1 MTFWQNLF
9 SHKNKI
15 NTVVICVLACLAL
28 SGCANPFKGGKD
40 SISVVLTTGFAE
52 DEVFRIEDISCSL
65 AEVELYLVNTQNSY
79 QSTLGGSIWDA
90 DPGLTESLKTSCLA
104 RLAQIKTM
112 VLLAQHNGIMLD
124 DSEKKAAQ
132 NAAKE
137 YYESLSEA
145 DIKAMDNVTC
155 DTIQTLYEEQALAGK
170 LYEYTIRDINPEVS
184 DDEARTLTV
193 QQILLKTYETDDSG
207 NRTEMSTDSK
217 AKVYSK
223 MKEIQAQLDEGA
235 SFESMV
241 ETYNE
246 AEEGTV
252 SFGKGEVDVNLETV
266 AFNLSTDQISDI
278 IETEDGYML
287 IKCVTTFDK
296 EETELNK
303 VRIAEERR
311 SQAFAEEY
319 DEFAKGLTREINSQL
334 WDSITLCDDP
344 EVTTNDFFDIYS
356 KYFED

>member
-1 MTFWQNLF
+1 
-9 SHKNKI
+9 
-15 NTVVICVLACLAL
+15 
-28 SGCANPFKGGKD
+28 
-40 SISVVLTTGFAE
+40 
-52 DEVFRIEDISCSL
+52 
-65 AEVELYLVNTQNSY
+65 
-79 QSTLGGSIWDA
+79 
-90 DPGLTESLKTSCLA
+90 
-104 RLAQIKTM
+104 M
-112 VLLAQHNGIMLD
+112 VLLAEHNGIMLD

-137 YYESLSEA
+137 YYATLSEA
-145 DIKAMDNVTC
+145 DIKAMDNVTV

-184 DDEARTLTV
+184 DDETRTLTV
-193 QQILLKTYETDDSG
+193 QQILLKTYVTDDAG
-207 NRTEMSTDSK
+207 NRTEMSDSNK
-217 AKVYSK
+217 STVYAR
-223 MKEIQAQLDEGA
+223 MKEVQAQLDEGA
-235 SFESMV
+235 TFESMV

-311 SQAFAEEY
+311 SEAFAQEY

-344 EVTTNDFFDIYS
+344 EVTTKEFFDIYN

>member
-1 MTFWQNLF
+1 MTFLQNLF
-9 SHKNKI
+9 SFKKNIK
-15 NTVVICVLACLAL
+15 VLALCIMACLVL
-28 SGCANPFKGGKD
+28 SGCANPFAGGKD
-40 SISVVLTTGFAE
+40 SISVVLTTGFSK

-65 AEVELYLVNTQNSY
+65 AEVEVYLINTQNSY
-79 QSTLGGSIWDA
+79 QSTLGSGIWDS
-90 DPGLTESLKTSCLA
+90 DDSLTENLKSTCLA

-112 VLLAQHNGIMLD
+112 VLLAENNGIMLD
-124 DSEKKAAQ
+124 DSEIKAAES
-132 NAAKE
+132 AAKE
-137 YYESLSEA
+137 YYETLSEA
-145 DIKAMDNVTC
+145 DIKAMDNVTL
-155 DTIQTLYEEQALAGK
+155 DTIQTLYEEHALAGK

-193 QQILLKTYETDDSG
+193 QQILLKTYETDESG
-207 NRTEMSTDSK
+207 NRVEMSEEAK
-217 AKVYSK
+217 AEVYAK
-223 MKEIQAQLDEGA
+223 MQDIEKQLLDGA

-246 AEEGTV
+246 ADDGTV
-252 SFGKGEVDVNLETV
+252 SFGKGEVDENLETV
-266 AFNLSTDQISDI
+266 AFNLSTDEISDI

-311 SQAFAEEY
+311 SEAFAQEY

-334 WDSITLCDDP
+334 WDNISLCDDP
-344 EVTTNDFFDIYS
+344 EVTTKEFFDIYN

>member
-1 MTFWQNLF
+1 
-9 SHKNKI
+9 
-15 NTVVICVLACLAL
+15 
-28 SGCANPFKGGKD
+28 
-40 SISVVLTTGFAE
+40 
-52 DEVFRIEDISCSL
+52 
-65 AEVELYLVNTQNSY
+65 
-79 QSTLGGSIWDA
+79 
-90 DPGLTESLKTSCLA
+90 
-104 RLAQIKTM
+104 M

-124 DSEKKAAQ
+124 ESEQKAAL
-132 NAAKE
+132 NAANE

-145 DIKAMDNVTC
+145 DIKAMDNVTK
-155 DTIQTLYEEQALAGK
+155 DTIQNLYEEQALAGK
-170 LYEYTIRDINPEVS
+170 LYKYTIRDINPEVS

-193 QQILLKTYETDDSG
+193 QQILLKTYTVDDSG
-207 NRTEMSTDSK
+207 NRTAMSDSEKKTVYAKMEEIVK
-217 AKVYSK
+217 A
-223 MKEIQAQLDEGA
+223 LDEGA

-246 AEEGTV
+246 ADEGTV
-252 SFGKGEVDVNLETV
+252 SFGKGEVDESLETA

-303 VRIAEERR
+303 IRIAEERR
-311 SQAFAEEY
+311 SEAFATEY
-319 DEFAKGLTREINSQL
+319 DEFAKGLTKEINSSL

-344 EVTTNDFFDIYS
+344 EVTTKNFFDIYN

>member
-1 MTFWQNLF
+1 MTLWHNFF

-15 NTVVICVLACLAL
+15 KIFGICMMACLAL

-40 SISVVLTTGFAE
+40 SISVVLTTGFSE
-52 DEVFRIEDISCSL
+52 DEVFRIEDVSCSL

-79 QSTLGGSIWDA
+79 QSTLGDGIWDA
-90 DPGLTESLKTSCLA
+90 DTSLTESLKSSCLA

-112 VLLAQHNGIMLD
+112 VLLAEHNGIMLD
-124 DSEKKAAQ
+124 DSEKKAAES
-132 NAAKE
+132 AANE
-137 YYESLSEA
+137 YYATLSEA

-155 DTIQTLYEEQALAGK
+155 DTIRNLYEEQALAGK

-193 QQILLKTYETDDSG
+193 QQILLKTYVTDDAG
-207 NRTEMSTDSK
+207 NRTEMSEGNKETVL
-217 AKVYSK
+217 AR
-223 MKEIQAQLDEGA
+223 MKEIQAQLEEGA

-252 SFGKGEVDVNLETV
+252 SFGKGEVDENLETV

-311 SQAFAEEY
+311 SEAFAQEY

-334 WDSITLCDDP
+334 WESITLCDDP
-344 EVTTNDFFDIYS
+344 EVTTKEFFDIYN

>member
-1 MTFWQNLF
+1 MNSWQNIL
-9 SHKNKI
+9 SNTKRIKI
-15 NTVVICVLACLAL
+15 YAITILACLVL
-28 SGCANPFKGGKD
+28 SGCANPFEGGKD
-40 SISVVLTTGFAE
+40 SISVVLTTGFSK

-65 AEVELYLVNTQNSY
+65 AEVEVYLVNMQNSY
-79 QSTLGGSIWDA
+79 QSTLGDGIWETDS
-90 DPGLTESLKTSCLA
+90 SLSENLKSSCLA

-124 DSEKKAAQ
+124 ESEQKAAL
-132 NAAKE
+132 NAANE

-145 DIKAMDNVTC
+145 DIKAMDNVTK
-155 DTIQTLYEEQALAGK
+155 DTIQNLYEEQALAGK
-170 LYEYTIRDINPEVS
+170 LDKYTIRDINPEVS

-193 QQILLKTYETDDSG
+193 QQILLKTYTVDDSG
-207 NRTEMSTDSK
+207 NRTAMSDSDKKTVYAKMEEIVK
-217 AKVYSK
+217 A
-223 MKEIQAQLDEGA
+223 LDEGA

-246 AEEGTV
+246 ADEGTV
-252 SFGKGEVDVNLETV
+252 SFGKGEVDESLETA

-303 VRIAEERR
+303 IRIAEERR
-311 SQAFAEEY
+311 SEAFATEY
-319 DEFAKGLTREINSQL
+319 DEFAKGLTKEINSSL

-344 EVTTNDFFDIYS
+344 EVTTKNFFDIYN